1 MSTSTGADST
11 DTGNN
16 GNGTVTGSTGISIDG
31 TDQSLFA
38 TFTTFCD
45 Y

>member
-31 TDQSLFA
+31 TD
-38 TFTTFCD
+38 
-45 Y
+45 